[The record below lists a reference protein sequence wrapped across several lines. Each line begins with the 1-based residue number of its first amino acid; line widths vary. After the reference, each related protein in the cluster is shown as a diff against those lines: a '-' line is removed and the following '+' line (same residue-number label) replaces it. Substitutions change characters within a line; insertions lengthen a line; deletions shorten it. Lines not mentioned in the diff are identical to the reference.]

1 MSDIAIRVNNL
12 GKLYRIGAEERQ
24 PRNLTAALRSLAA
37 SPFAYLG
44 RMLRPPT
51 DQETLWAL
59 RDVSFE
65 SLSLHGVQGK
75 LLAGPKDAAR
85 RGRRHPF
92 DRAQSL
98 PLRSSQGRL

>member
-75 LLAGPKDAAR
+75 L
-85 RGRRHPF
+85 
-92 DRAQSL
+92 
-98 PLRSSQGRL
+98 